1 MVTLGDK
8 AMDRVDDALRHE
20 RAQAV
25 VKRVDA
31 TLTEIGD
38 RIRGEQTESPA
49 NVPPSEASPSATGS
63 DEPGAQA
70 AEAAPPADVTA
81 AEVVEPAAPCDAEPA
96 SGGVSPD
103 ISADGEDKTPTKTA

>member
-1 MVTLGDK
+1 MVTLSDK

-81 AEVVEPAAPCDAEPA
+81 AEVRRTGC
-96 SGGVSPD
+96 
-103 ISADGEDKTPTKTA
+103 TL